1 MRGLSF
7 LAVALLATVPAAQS
21 VSIAQK
27 DAATAPESA
36 SRTIRIEAIVT
47 DKRGTPVADLRPADF
62 AIVDNG
68 VTQKVTDVQLRRRAP
83 RPGSVGPV
91 EPPSAVNSSDDE
103 ERAAREPGTRVI
115 ALYLD
120 EFHVSAGASSDRV
133 RDAVSR
139 FITEQLRPNDLLV
152 VLKPLDQLTNIRF
165 TRDLDAARKIV
176 ESFSGRKDDYA
187 PRTQFEEQYI
197 GTSPV
202 AVRIARAQIVM
213 SGLRAL
219 ASRMGEFDGGLAGI
233 VLVTEGF
240 SPDVPRSRDRRL
252 ADLQSLVRAAS
263 RSRALVYVLDPSPSP
278 FTGSDAADSDAP
290 ESSAQVM
297 SAFQSVARQTGGD
310 TVSAG
315 GDLVPGLQRVSSDL
329 DTYYIVTFTS
339 TAASDGR
346 FHDVRIT
353 ATRKDT
359 QVRSRAGYWAP
370 LPVDVRT
377 TARLKLPPIVPMRA
391 VRRSPLIDSWLGMT
405 METDGRRR
413 IIFTWTPAN
422 IVSRPGRP
430 VGRPDIVALKV
441 TTLAG
446 AVLFEGEVTPVRGS
460 STVTGQRTDAAVFDA
475 DTGRLQL
482 DLTILQADGTKL
494 DVGSQDFDVPELRPG
509 RPVILPIQLFR
520 AASAREFREISAD
533 LNAAPL
539 PGREFRRTETLL
551 MRVPTFDAS
560 GSKVTVSARLLNP
573 VGSTLA
579 ELTPVPL
586 DNPTALSQFD
596 LSLARFAPGE
606 YSIEIAAQ
614 SASGVVRELIRLR
627 ITG

>member
-1 MRGLSF
+1 VLRGLSF
-7 LAVALLATVPAAQS
+7 LTVALLVAVPAAQS

-27 DAATAPESA
+27 DTATAPEPA

-47 DKRGTPVADLRPADF
+47 DKHGKPVVDLRPADF
-62 AIVDNG
+62 AVFDNG
-68 VTQKVTDVQLRRRAP
+68 VTQKVTDVQLTRRAA
-83 RPGSVGPV
+83 RAGSVGPV
-91 EPPSAVNSSDDE
+91 DTPSAINSPEDE

-115 ALYLD
+115 AVYLD
-120 EFHVSAGASSDRV
+120 EFHVSAGASSERV

-139 FITEQLRPNDLLV
+139 FITEQVRPSDLVV
-152 VLKPLDQLTNIRF
+152 VLKPLDQLTSIRF
-165 TRDLDAARKIV
+165 TRDRDAARKIV
-176 ESFSGRKDDYA
+176 ESFSGHKDDYA

-202 AVRIARAQIVM
+202 TVRRARAQIVM

-219 ASRMGEFDGGLAGI
+219 ASRIGEFDAGLAGI

-240 SPDVPRSRDRRL
+240 NTDVPKSRDRRL
-252 ADLQSLVRAAS
+252 ADLQSLVRTAS
-263 RSRALVYVLDPSPSP
+263 RSRALVYALDPSPSP
-278 FTGSDAADSDAP
+278 FTGSDAADTDTVQP
-290 ESSAQVM
+290 ESVM

-310 TVSAG
+310 TVPAG

-329 DTYYIVTFTS
+329 DTYYVVTFTS
-339 TAASDGR
+339 AATSDGR

-353 ATRKDT
+353 SGRKDA

-370 LPVDVRT
+370 FAADVRT
-377 TARLKLPPIVPMRA
+377 TTRLNLPPIVPMRA
-391 VRRSPLIDSWLGMT
+391 VRRSPLIESWLGMM

-413 IIFTWTPAN
+413 ILFTWTPAN
-422 IVSRPGRP
+422 VVSRPGKS
-430 VGRPDIVALKV
+430 VGRPEIVALKV

-460 STVTGQRTDAAVFDA
+460 STVTGQRTDAAVFAA

-482 DLTILQADGTKL
+482 DLTIFQADGTKL

-551 MRVPTFDAS
+551 LRVPTFDAS
-560 GSKVTVSARLLNP
+560 GNTVTVSARLLNP
-573 VGSTLA
+573 VGSTVA
-579 ELTPVPL
+579 ELTPLPI
-586 DNPTALSQFD
+586 DNPTAMSQFD

-614 SASGVVRELIRLR
+614 SASGVARELIRLR

>member
-1 MRGLSF
+1 MRRVSVLT
-7 LAVALLATVPAAQS
+7 VALLVTAPAAQS
-21 VSIAQK
+21 VSLAQK
-27 DAATAPESA
+27 GTVTALEPA

-47 DKRGTPVADLRPADF
+47 DKHGKPVVDLRPADF
-62 AIVDNG
+62 AVLDNG
-68 VTQKVTDVQLRRRAP
+68 VAQKVTDVQLTRRAP
-83 RPGSVGPV
+83 RVASIGPV
-91 EPPSAVNSSDDE
+91 ETPSAIGSPDDE

-120 EFHVSAGASSDRV
+120 EFHVSAGASSERV

-139 FITEQLRPNDLLV
+139 FITEQLRP
-152 VLKPLDQLTNIRF
+152 LDHLTSIRF
-165 TRDLDAARKIV
+165 TRDRDAARKIA
-176 ESFSGRKDDYA
+176 ESFTGRKDDYT
-187 PRTQFEEQYI
+187 PRTPFEEQYI
-197 GTSPV
+197 GTSPA
-202 AVRIARAQIVM
+202 AVRVARAQIVM

-219 ASRMGEFDGGLAGI
+219 ASRMGDLDGGLAGI
-233 VLVTEGF
+233 VLITEGF

-252 ADLQSLVRAAS
+252 ADLQSLVRTAS
-263 RSRALVYVLDPSPSP
+263 RSRAFVYALDPSPSP
-278 FTGSDAADSDAP
+278 FTGSDGADTDADAAPSD
-290 ESSAQVM
+290 QLM

-310 TVSAG
+310 TVAAG

-329 DTYYIVTFTS
+329 DTYYVVSFTS
-339 TAASDGR
+339 GGASDGR

-353 ATRKDT
+353 AGRKDT

-370 LPVDVRT
+370 LAADIRT
-377 TARLKLPPIVPMRA
+377 TTRLNLPPIVPMRA
-391 VRRSPLIDSWLGMT
+391 VRRSLLIDSWLGIT
-405 METDGRRR
+405 MEADGRRR
-413 IIFTWTPAN
+413 VIFTWTPAN
-422 IVSRPGRP
+422 RVSKPGRP

-441 TTLAG
+441 TTLSD

-475 DTGRLQL
+475 DPGRLQL

-509 RPVILPIQLFR
+509 RPVILPVQLFR

-533 LNAAPL
+533 MNAAPL

-573 VGSTLA
+573 VGSMLA
-579 ELTPVPL
+579 ELTPLPI

-614 SASGVVRELIRLR
+614 SASGVARELIRLR